1 MKEMNSKE
9 MNGPETQLRS
19 WQPRRPSAKLKQRIF
34 TDPHTAPTMPVW
46 SLRWLTPAAAGLL
59 LAVAA
64 LDHDNNVSSGHS
76 VHGPMIAIL
85 ASNQIAYLPG
95 DYQQGQNRLPD
106 FTFEWTNRGGSTSSI
121 HSFRPAR

>member
-1 MKEMNSKE
+1 
-9 MNGPETQLRS
+9 
-19 WQPRRPSAKLKQRIF
+19 
-34 TDPHTAPTMPVW
+34 MPVW
-46 SLRWLTPAAAGLL
+46 SFRWLTPAVACLL

-64 LDHDNNVSSGHS
+64 LDHDGSVSHGRSAR
-76 VHGPMIAIL
+76 GPMIAVL

-106 FTFEWTNRGGSTSSI
+106 FTFEWTNGGGSTSSI